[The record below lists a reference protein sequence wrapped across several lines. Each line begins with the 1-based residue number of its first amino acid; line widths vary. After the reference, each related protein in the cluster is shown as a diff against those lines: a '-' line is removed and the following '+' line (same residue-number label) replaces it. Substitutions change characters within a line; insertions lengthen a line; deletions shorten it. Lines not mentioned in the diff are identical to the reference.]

1 MLIFISPGHIP
12 LWDIRFQKC
21 VKLWQ
26 HSSSAPIN
34 RLGTSFAALS
44 KGDSPSPHIVV
55 GAGLN
60 ETSVFDISNGSCR
73 HCFRVLD
80 PCLSFVDRTA
90 LPSQCISL
98 PSLQDVRIPSNL
110 MRRLACNGNIMHNI
124 GARISP
130 PQPAIQSFTGRVG
143 SSGLNY
149 LCTGDSLGFVRYW
162 DFNSSSK
169 CFTVSGLRNSQPL
182 PVYENVEWGS
192 GKVTLCR
199 DIPVSELNQVS
210 SSDLPKSTQNGSVIR
225 PENRHRDAVLDMKK
239 VEYPTKG
246 LLTSSRDGTIKLWK

>member
-1 MLIFISPGHIP
+1 
-12 LWDIRFQKC
+12 

-26 HSSSAPIN
+26 HSSSAPVN
-34 RLGTSFAALS
+34 RLATSFAALS
-44 KGDSPSPHIVV
+44 EGDSPSPHIVV

-60 ETSVFDISNGSCR
+60 ETSVFDISTGSCR

-80 PCLSFVDRTA
+80 PCLTYVDRTA

-98 PSLQDVRIPSNL
+98 PNLKDVQMSSNL
-110 MRRLACNGNIMHNI
+110 MRRLACNGNIMHSI

-149 LCTGDSLGFVRYW
+149 LCTGDSLGFIRYW
-162 DFNSSSK
+162 DFNNSSK
-169 CFTVSGLRNSQPL
+169 CFTVSGLRNSQPR

-199 DIPVSELNQVS
+199 ELPVPEPTEVPS
-210 SSDLPKSTQNGSVIR
+210 SNFPKLMQNGSVIR
-225 PENRHRDAVLDMKK
+225 PENRHHDAILDMKK
-239 VEYPTKG
+239 IEYPMNG
-246 LLTSSRDGTIKLWK
+246 LLTSSRDGIIKLWN